1 MMSRVFIVDDDP
13 ALRDALGQL
22 LETAGLQV
30 ETYANGATF
39 LAACEH
45 EQPACVLLDVA
56 MPGMSGYEVQA
67 SLNERDLRFP
77 VIFLTGHGDIPMAV
91 NAVQAGAADFLEKPV
106 QRDVLLER
114 IRRALALEEE
124 RRHADSHAQEIRQRH
139 ARLSTREH
147 EVMALVVSG
156 LSSKEIA
163 QQLGLS
169 HRTVETHRTHIM
181 YKMGAA
187 SLVELITMATHCNP

>member
-13 ALRDALGQL
+13 ALRDALRQL

-30 ETYANGATF
+30 EAYANGASF

-45 EQPACVLLDVA
+45 EQPDCVLLDMA

-114 IRRALALEEE
+114 IRRALVLDEE
-124 RRHADSHAQEIRQRH
+124 RRQADSQAQEIRQRH
-139 ARLSTREH
+139 TRL
-147 EVMALVVSG
+147 
-156 LSSKEIA
+156 
-163 QQLGLS
+163 QLGLS

-187 SLVELITMATHCNP
+187 SLAELITMANHCDT

>member
-13 ALRDALGQL
+13 ALRDALRQL

-30 ETYANGATF
+30 EAYANGASF

-45 EQPACVLLDVA
+45 EQPDCVLLDMA

-114 IRRALALEEE
+114 IRRALVLDEE
-124 RRHADSHAQEIRQRH
+124 RRQAECHAQEIQQRY
-139 ARLSTREH
+139 ARLSARER

-187 SLVELITMATHCNP
+187 SLAELITMATHCDS

>member
-1 MMSRVFIVDDDP
+1 MSRIFIVDDDP
-13 ALRDALGQL
+13 ALRDALRQL

-30 ETYANGATF
+30 KDYASGDTF

-45 EQPACVLLDVA
+45 ERPDCVLLDMA
-56 MPGMSGYEVQA
+56 MPGMSGHDVQA

-91 NAVQAGAADFLEKPV
+91 NAVQAGATDFLEKPV
-106 QRDVLLER
+106 QRDVLLKR
-114 IRRALALEEE
+114 IRRALVLDEE
-124 RRHADSHAQEIRQRH
+124 RREADRQAEEIRRRH
-139 ARLSTREH
+139 ARLSARER

-163 QQLGLS
+163 RQLGLS
-169 HRTVETHRTHIM
+169 HRTVESHRTNIM
-181 YKMGAA
+181 NKMGTT
-187 SLVELITMATHCNP
+187 SLAELITIAIHCDS

>member
-1 MMSRVFIVDDDP
+1 MMSRVYIVDDDP
-13 ALRDALGQL
+13 ALRDALRQL

-30 ETYANGATF
+30 QAYADGAAF

-45 EQPACVLLDVA
+45 QQPDCVLLDMA
-56 MPGMSGYEVQA
+56 MPGMSGHEVQA
-67 SLNERDLRFP
+67 VLNDRGLQFP

-91 NAVQAGAADFLEKPV
+91 NTVQAGAADFLEKPV

-114 IRRALALEEE
+114 IRRALVLDGE
-124 RRHADSHAQEIRQRH
+124 RRRADSHAQEIRRRH
-139 ARLSTREH
+139 ARLSTRER
-147 EVMALVVSG
+147 EVMVLVASG

-169 HRTVETHRTHIM
+169 HRTVETHRTHLM
-181 YKMGAA
+181 YKMGADNLA
-187 SLVELITMATHCNP
+187 ELITMATHCNF

>member
-13 ALRDALGQL
+13 ALRDALRQL

-30 ETYANGATF
+30 EAYANGASF

-45 EQPACVLLDVA
+45 EQPDCVLLDMA

-106 QRDVLLER
+106 QRDVLLKR
-114 IRRALALEEE
+114 IRRALVLDEE
-124 RRHADSHAQEIRQRH
+124 RRQADSQAQEIRQRH
-139 ARLSTREH
+139 ARLSTRER
-147 EVMALVVSG
+147 EVMALVASG

-169 HRTVETHRTHIM
+169 HRTVESHRTNIM
-181 YKMGAA
+181 NKMGAT
-187 SLVELITMATHCNP
+187 SLAELITIAIHCDS

>member
-13 ALRDALGQL
+13 ALRDALRQL

-30 ETYANGATF
+30 EAYANGASF

-45 EQPACVLLDVA
+45 EQPDCVLIDMA

-114 IRRALALEEE
+114 IRRALVLDEE
-124 RRHADSHAQEIRQRH
+124 RRQVECHAKEIQQRYS
-139 ARLSTREH
+139 RLSARER

-163 QQLGLS
+163 KQLGLS
-169 HRTVETHRTHIM
+169 HRTVETHRTHLM

-187 SLVELITMATHCNP
+187 SLVELITMATHCNT